1 MKYLKSEYL
10 KFKRT
15 ISSKLLWI
23 APLLTAL
30 FAWIVGGF
38 TGFQYMTF
46 YWWYAFLLPG
56 TVAILCALAHQKEER
71 AGKYYSVFSMP
82 LDLTKFEAAKAI
94 VLAEKLVVAALFL
107 AAFVSIGNLIS
118 PATAVYSAG
127 WNILGSLG
135 IALASIWQ
143 IPLCLYLARKVGM
156 VLPIVINS
164 VLGIFVPMMLGSTTL
179 GWLCPYCWAAK
190 LAEPLMGIEINGTF
204 SGSVAFSSAVLVV
217 LALSLLLFGVLAYL
231 DARSFSKRE
240 VK

>member
-1 MKYLKSEYL
+1 
-10 KFKRT
+10 
-15 ISSKLLWI
+15 
-23 APLLTAL
+23 
-30 FAWIVGGF
+30 
-38 TGFQYMTF
+38 
-46 YWWYAFLLPG
+46 
-56 TVAILCALAHQKEER
+56 
-71 AGKYYSVFSMP
+71 MP
-82 LDLTKFEAAKAI
+82 LNLTKFEAAKAI
-94 VLAEKLVVAALFL
+94 VLAEKMVFAALFM

-127 WNILGSLG
+127 RNILGSLG

-164 VLGIFVPMMLGSTTL
+164 VLGIFAPMMLGSTTL